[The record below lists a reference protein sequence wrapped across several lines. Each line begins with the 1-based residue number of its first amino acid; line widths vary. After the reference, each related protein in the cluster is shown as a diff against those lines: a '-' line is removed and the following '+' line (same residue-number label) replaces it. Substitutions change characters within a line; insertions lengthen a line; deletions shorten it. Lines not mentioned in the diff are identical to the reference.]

1 MEWSDEQIKELEMLA
16 HKSPVPCA
24 SKGAGRAERDA
35 RPLPP
40 GGGGDRLRAPTECW
54 HLGAQLPSSGSDGL
68 RGQGRGKPA
77 QVDGEEL
84 ENSRVFREHVL
95 AQLQSFVHGSQSLLR
110 CVGLFSQ

>member
-35 RPLPP
+35 RPLPL

-54 HLGAQLPSSGSDGL
+54 HLGAQLPSCGSDGL
-68 RGQGRGKPA
+68 RGGAGSREAGSGGRGRA
-77 QVDGEEL
+77 
-84 ENSRVFREHVL
+84 
-95 AQLQSFVHGSQSLLR
+95 
-110 CVGLFSQ
+110 